1 MNDAFEVNGQAVWA
15 FVDGMGAFTMV
26 ASQYLLSEGIGVP
39 RPDGMVQIDATGW
52 YPRHDWLRAVER
64 IGREIG
70 EVALFEIGRAIPRN
84 ARFPAFVLDM
94 PSAIQSIDVAYHM
107 NHRCNGVEMYDTR
120 TGEMSE
126 GIGHYGYQRAGSNM
140 VVSRCDG
147 PYPCAFD
154 RGVVSAMAN
163 RFNPSAIVEHG
174 QGPCRAHGGA
184 ECNYVVTWP

>member
-1 MNDAFEVNGQAVWA
+1 MNDAIEVNGQAVWA

-26 ASQYLLSEGIGVP
+26 ASQYLLTEGIGEP
-39 RPDGMVQIDATGW
+39 RADGMVQIDSTAW
-52 YPRHDWLRAVER
+52 YSRQGWLRAVER

-70 EVALFEIGRAIPRN
+70 QSALFDIGRAIPRN
-84 ARFPAFVLDM
+84 AKFPPFVQDM
-94 PSAIQSIDVAYHM
+94 PSAMQAIDVAYHM
-107 NHRCNGVEMYDTR
+107 NHRFNGVEMYDPQ
-120 TGEMSE
+120 TGEMHE

-154 RGVVSAMAN
+154 LGVVTAMAK
-163 RFNPSAIVEHG
+163 RFNPSALVEHG
-174 QGPCRAHGGA
+174 EGPCRAEGGA